1 MTVEFILVTID
12 LMLGVL
18 IFATIVG
25 NVSRFFKVINVKQ
38 CIYKNVYSMIANM
51 SAARTEF
58 QNNVDSVKQFMK
70 LRKVENKVNDK
81 FQTN

>member
-1 MTVEFILVTID
+1 
-12 LMLGVL
+12 
-18 IFATIVG
+18 
-25 NVSRFFKVINVKQ
+25 
-38 CIYKNVYSMIANM
+38 MIANM

-81 FQTN
+81 FQTKLTKDNLANASSTKMV